1 MKHNELQL
9 SLPFC
14 LSEESLR
21 DRLCKAAGRDVSLKV
36 TDNSTSMIS
45 VRQKEN
51 GLSVRL
57 HRMFLQADDAI
68 IGEIA
73 LFIRRRRGKTPLI
86 GAFIRQQ
93 RCRIRK
99 REPRCLILT
108 PRGKHHDLG
117 ELAES
122 VNQEYFAG
130 KITASI
136 TWGAMRRGR
145 YVRRRTLGS
154 YSIQTD
160 TIRIN
165 PVLDRKKVPSHFIR
179 FIIYHEM
186 LHADI
191 RCEERSGRRSI
202 HSIEFRRREK
212 MFREYAQA
220 VSWEKDW
227 TAGPM

>member
-1 MKHNELQL
+1 LP
-9 SLPFC
+9 LPFC

-45 VRQKEN
+45 VRQKED
-51 GLSVRL
+51 GVSVRL
-57 HRMFLQADDAI
+57 HRMFLQADDAL

-73 LFIRRRRGKTPLI
+73 SFIRKRRGRTPLI

-93 RCRIRK
+93 SVAIRK
-99 REPRCLILT
+99 REPRHLVLT
-108 PRGKHHDLG
+108 LRGKHHDLG

-122 VNQEYFAG
+122 VNQEYFEG
-130 KITASI
+130 KISASI
-136 TWGAMRRGR
+136 TWGTPRRR
-145 YVRRRTLGS
+145 RAVRRRTLGS

-165 PVLDRKKVPSHFIR
+165 PLLDRKTVPCYFIR

-186 LHADI
+186 LHAYI
-191 RCEERSGRRSI
+191 RCEEKGGRRSI
-202 HSIEFRRREK
+202 HSAEFRRKEK

>member
-1 MKHNELQL
+1 MCRAAERKI
-9 SLPFC
+9 SLT
-14 LSEESLR
+14 L
-21 DRLCKAAGRDVSLKV
+21 

-45 VRQKEN
+45 VRQKED
-51 GLSVRL
+51 GITVRL
-57 HRMFLQADDAI
+57 HRMFLQADDALI
-68 IGEIA
+68 REIA
-73 LFIRRRRGKTPLI
+73 SFIRRRRGRTPLI

-93 RCRIRK
+93 RGAIRK
-99 REPRCLILT
+99 REPRSLILI

-117 ELAES
+117 GLAES
-122 VNQEYFAG
+122 VNREYFAG

-136 TWGAMRRGR
+136 TWGAIRRGR
-145 YVRRRTLGS
+145 HVRRRTLGS

-165 PVLDRKKVPSHFIR
+165 RVLDRKTVPCYFIR

-202 HSIEFRRREK
+202 HSVEFRRREK

-220 VSWEKDW
+220 LSWEKDC
-227 TAGPM
+227 AIF